1 MEFIEFVEKFT
12 KKKNINL
19 SPYQKEVIKQQA
31 IKEGKEIKICILKSS
46 VKSFYK
52 EMLKAYHEEEIT
64 CGEYWSEYY
73 KDHDF
78 EEDRKR
84 GRNLLI
90 DTTFEKKKMYIKKVK
105 DDD

>member
-90 DTTFEKKKMYIKKVK
+90 DTTFEKKKMNIKKVK